1 MSVEN
6 IITLVIQVL
15 GVTTETLWT
24 KLGER
29 IGPER
34 VAQIRGALDQLTGA
48 WTFIKDV
55 QERGITAVW
64 EFIQGQLSNLW
75 DTILTTAK
83 DWIMR
88 EIVDRVVT
96 RLLSMLDPTGVMAVI
111 NGTIAFFNAV
121 QSAIDYLRELLEIVD
136 QYVSTIASVARGDV
150 APGAAMLERGLASAV
165 PVAIGFLANQVGLG
179 NVPEKVQEIIVGLRG
194 LVDQALDWLFDQAM
208 ALGSA
213 ALDALGGGG
222 AAGAEPGAEPAA
234 EPPGAAM
241 PPVDETF
248 DVGEETHH
256 LYTDPAT
263 GELLGGLRAA
273 AGRDDDRSGRGPRPQ
288 PARRPPR
295 TRSRPRSSGS
305 SAS

>member
-1 MSVEN
+1 M
-6 IITLVIQVL
+6 L

-179 NVPEKVQEIIVGLRG
+179 NVPEKVQEIIVGLRE

-208 ALGSA
+208 ALGRA

-222 AAGAEPGAEPAA
+222 AADA
-234 EPPGAAM
+234 
-241 PPVDETF
+241 D
-248 DVGEETHH
+248 D
-256 LYTDPAT
+256 
-263 GELLGGLRAA
+263 
-273 AGRDDDRSGRGPRPQ
+273 AGRRASAASRRRTPWRRRTRRSTWRPGDAPRSTRDPRP
-288 PARRPPR
+288 
-295 TRSRPRSSGS
+295 SS
-305 SAS
+305 